1 MRVKVSVRVRTGRD
15 RVWVRLKM
23 ECKLCRVGLIV
34 GRCCTCPRAMMVESI
49 HTHPTLVAVGSRRWT
64 IQLYGVLIGVG

>member
-34 GRCCTCPRAMMVESI
+34 RRCCTCPWAMVIEAI
-49 HTHPTLVAVGSRRWT
+49 HTHPTLVTVGSSRT
-64 IQLYGVLIGVG
+64 GIE